1 MPTAVTKDEDENT
14 MAPSVEWSFFVCFA
28 APRCFFWFGKKKYG
42 SLWWKGWLEWRVRWL
57 FKFPFL
63 YKTII
68 MQETPGTWTNGYP
81 SKREALSNIHFFQR
95 ALHPLNFRKGTI
107 ISNSKN
113 GKDIYNILF
122 RSLRTQCLPDLL
134 ATVLTP
140 GPFSVG
146 CCLFSPFQKK
156 GIYFGVA
163 MSFATKNKHKKN
175 NIDMS
180 NLPVV
185 LFGRGEQWSSK
196 NPKVTFYFPVLLY
209 DGLFVFHGLQRIPK
223 KQSRGKGF
231 SMDSIWIRHPRKVI
245 QELSQ
250 AFGEYCSPIAKCK
263 IRSYPILEGF
273 SDTPIAPNCFKWSGS
288 V

>member
-1 MPTAVTKDEDENT
+1 
-14 MAPSVEWSFFVCFA
+14 
-28 APRCFFWFGKKKYG
+28 
-42 SLWWKGWLEWRVRWL
+42 
-57 FKFPFL
+57 
-63 YKTII
+63 

-163 MSFATKNKHKKN
+163 MSFATKNKHKKTN
-175 NIDMS
+175 WYEQPSSGSFWEGRAVIIKKPQGDI
-180 NLPVV
+180 
-185 LFGRGEQWSSK
+185 LFSCFALWRALCFPWLAK
-196 NPKVTFYFPVLLY
+196 NPQKT
-209 DGLFVFHGLQRIPK
+209 IA
-223 KQSRGKGF
+223 GKGF
-231 SMDSIWIRHPRKVI
+231 FDGFDMDSSSPKVI